1 MDLRLPIHAYFAT
14 PAALRRAN
22 LFLSPKPELVAP
34 LLISAS
40 IKKTKRSWPSLRK
53 KLHGRVWREVKARGV
68 ALALSKICPRVG
80 AAERSEAT
88 RGSTAGERAILA
100 GGKRRESPSGSP
112 VLNSGSWPYKPREA
126 SSFSRATPG
135 TASPLP
141 SGQMPAG
148 RSSLWSDKRARL
160 PSLLLQQLLLFLL
173 LLLLQHG

>member
-1 MDLRLPIHAYFAT
+1 MDLRLPIHAYFAI

-68 ALALSKICPRVG
+68 ALALSKICPHVG

-112 VLNSGSWPYKPREA
+112 VLTLDLGPTNQGKQAASAGLRLAQPPHCQVGRCQQEEARSGLTR
-126 SSFSRATPG
+126 
-135 TASPLP
+135 
-141 SGQMPAG
+141 GQ
-148 RSSLWSDKRARL
+148 
-160 PSLLLQQLLLFLL
+160 LLFLL